1 MRQLKTRQ
9 HTTWWIR
16 LNSLSPQS
24 LLALLTDINECQ
36 VESLYI
42 MDTHLDSNCVS
53 QLIQVVTCNK
63 TLEGLFLSSS
73 PLLPDTYQLLTTNL
87 INNKIIKYLYLYDD
101 KNISDKDVP
110 HLSHLITNN
119 RTLQSLHLIKCTNI
133 TKFGKQQLQK
143 VCVKNNSLKSLYV
156 NGNKLR

>member
-1 MRQLKTRQ
+1 MRQLKTCQ

-16 LNSLSPQS
+16 LNS
-24 LLALLTDINECQ
+24 LALLTDINECQ
-36 VESLYI
+36 VESLYM
-42 MDTHLDSNCVS
+42 MDTHLDSNCVN
-53 QLIQVVTCNK
+53 QLIQEVTCNK

-143 VCVKNNSLKSLYV
+143 VSVKNNSLKSLYV
-156 NGNKLR
+156 NGNKLC